1 MSPVTPSDETLAARR
16 DRRAFSR
23 LMATTQAELH
33 RFVARY
39 VGDSEEAM
47 DLVQETYVAAWL
59 AIGRYDPD
67 RPFGAWLRVIAL
79 NKCRDWSRR
88 RRVRR
93 MVRGVMGL
101 DEPAAMTIGDP
112 AAGPDDQTHDRMM
125 LRRVQ
130 MALNRLP
137 DTQKAP
143 LLLAVLEHRP
153 QDEIADILGLTPKAV
168 ELRIARARR
177 TLAGL
182 LKGDAG
188 RD

>member
-1 MSPVTPSDETLAARR
+1 MAATR
-16 DRRAFSR
+16 D
-23 LMATTQAELH
+23 ELH

-93 MVRGVMGL
+93 MVRGIMGL
-101 DEPAAMTIGDP
+101 DEPAAMAIGDP
-112 AAGPDDQTHDRMM
+112 AAGPDDQTHDRIM

-130 MALNRLP
+130 IGLDRLP
-137 DTQKAP
+137 DAQKAP
-143 LLLAVLEHRP
+143 LLLAVLEHRSH
-153 QDEIADILGLTPKAV
+153 DEIAGILRLTPKAV
-168 ELRIARARR
+168 ELRISRARR

-182 LKGDAG
+182 LKGDG
-188 RD
+188 GLD

>member
-1 MSPVTPSDETLAARR
+1 MTPVTPSDQTLAARR

-23 LMATTQAELH
+23 LMAATQDDLH

-39 VGDSEEAM
+39 VGDAEEAM

-59 AIGRYDPD
+59 AISRYDPD

-79 NKCRDWSRR
+79 TKCRDWSRR

-93 MVRGVMGL
+93 MVRGIMGL
-101 DEPAAMTIGDP
+101 DEPAAMAIGDP
-112 AAGPDDQTHDRMM
+112 AAGPDDQTHDRIM

-130 MALNRLP
+130 IALERLP
-137 DTQKAP
+137 DAQKAP
-143 LLLAVLEHRP
+143 LLLAVLEHRSH
-153 QDEIADILGLTPKAV
+153 DEIAGILRLTPKAV

-182 LKGDAG
+182 LQGEAG
-188 RD
+188 VD

>member
-1 MSPVTPSDETLAARR
+1 MAA
-16 DRRAFSR
+16 
-23 LMATTQAELH
+23 TQDDLH

-39 VGDSEEAM
+39 VGDAEEAM

-59 AIGRYDPD
+59 AISRYDPH
-67 RPFGAWLRVIAL
+67 RPFEAWLRVVAL

-93 MVRGVMGL
+93 MVRGIMGL
-101 DEPAAMTIGDP
+101 DEPAAMAIGDP
-112 AAGPDDQTHDRMM
+112 VTGPDEQTHDRIM
-125 LRRVQ
+125 LSRIQ
-130 MALNRLP
+130 IALDRLP

-153 QDEIADILGLTPKAV
+153 HDEIARILGLTPKAV

-188 RD
+188 LD

>member
-1 MSPVTPSDETLAARR
+1 MSPVTPSDQTLAARR

-23 LMATTQAELH
+23 LMAATRDDLH
-33 RFVARY
+33 RFVTRY
-39 VGDSEEAM
+39 VGDAEEAM

-101 DEPAAMTIGDP
+101 DEPAAMAIGDP
-112 AAGPDDQTHDRMM
+112 AAGPDDQAHDRIM

-130 MALNRLP
+130 IALDRLP
-137 DTQKAP
+137 DAQKAP
-143 LLLAVLEHRP
+143 LLLAVLEHRSH
-153 QDEIADILGLTPKAV
+153 DEIAGILRLTPKAV

-177 TLAGL
+177 TLARMLEASPGA
-182 LKGDAG
+182 D
-188 RD
+188 

>member
-1 MSPVTPSDETLAARR
+1 MAPVTPSDQTLAARR

-23 LMATTQAELH
+23 LMAATQDDLH

-39 VGDSEEAM
+39 VGDAEETM

-67 RPFGAWLRVIAL
+67 RPFEAWLRVVGL

-93 MVRGVMGL
+93 MVRGIMGL
-101 DEPAAMTIGDP
+101 DEPAAMAIGDP
-112 AAGPDDQTHDRMM
+112 AAGPDDQTHDRIM

-130 MALNRLP
+130 IGLDRLP

-143 LLLAVLEHRP
+143 LLLAVLEHRSH
-153 QDEIADILGLTPKAV
+153 DEIARILGLTPKAV

-177 TLAGL
+177 TLARL
-182 LKGDAG
+182 LGGDAG
-188 RD
+188 FD

>member
-1 MSPVTPSDETLAARR
+1 MAA
-16 DRRAFSR
+16 
-23 LMATTQAELH
+23 TQDDLH

-39 VGDSEEAM
+39 VGDAEEAM

-67 RPFGAWLRVIAL
+67 RPFQAWLRVVAL

-93 MVRGVMGL
+93 MVRGIMGL
-101 DEPAAMTIGDP
+101 DEPAAMAIGDP
-112 AAGPDDQTHDRMM
+112 AAGPDDQTHDRIM

-130 MALNRLP
+130 IGLDRLP

-143 LLLAVLEHRP
+143 LLLAVLEHRSH
-153 QDEIADILGLTPKAV
+153 DEIAGILGLTPKAV

-182 LKGDAG
+182 LKGDG
-188 RD
+188 GLD

>member
-1 MSPVTPSDETLAARR
+1 MAPVTPSDQTLAARR

-23 LMATTQAELH
+23 LMAATQGELH
-33 RFVARY
+33 RFVTRY
-39 VGDSEEAM
+39 VGDAEEAM

-59 AIGRYDPD
+59 AISRYDPD

-93 MVRGVMGL
+93 MVRGIMGL
-101 DEPAAMTIGDP
+101 DEPAAMAVGDP
-112 AAGPDDQTHDRMM
+112 AAGPDDRTHDRIM

-130 MALNRLP
+130 IALDRLP
-137 DTQKAP
+137 DAQKAP
-143 LLLAVLEHRP
+143 LLLAVLEHRSH
-153 QDEIADILGLTPKAV
+153 DEIAGILRLTPKAV

-182 LKGDAG
+182 LQGEAG
-188 RD
+188 VD

>member
-1 MSPVTPSDETLAARR
+1 
-16 DRRAFSR
+16 
-23 LMATTQAELH
+23 
-33 RFVARY
+33 
-39 VGDSEEAM
+39 
-47 DLVQETYVAAWL
+47 
-59 AIGRYDPD
+59 
-67 RPFGAWLRVIAL
+67 
-79 NKCRDWSRR
+79 
-88 RRVRR
+88 
-93 MVRGVMGL
+93 
-101 DEPAAMTIGDP
+101 MTIGDP